1 MVYSYWLLQNIG
13 KAEHSFFQAM
23 TSFRVAQLRKVSWSL
38 PNGELQVPHDECI
51 SRHVDFLELQLKLQ
65 LYPKGDL
72 DVLRK
77 RASFFFSISN
87 TDSESIAYY
96 SISNHLFTY
105 QLVLSFFYMVQERG

>member
-1 MVYSYWLLQNIG
+1 LALAKHRQSGAFAL
-13 KAEHSFFQAM
+13 AM

-38 PNGELQVPHDECI
+38 PNGELQVLHDECI

-77 RASFFFSISN
+77 RASFFFSICQS
-87 TDSESIAYY
+87 SESWLDMLGKGYDDI
-96 SISNHLFTY
+96 
-105 QLVLSFFYMVQERG
+105 

>member
-1 MVYSYWLLQNIG
+1 MYIIYTANICKYEVHYGLLILALAKHRQSG
-13 KAEHSFFQAM
+13 AFALAM

-38 PNGELQVPHDECI
+38 PNGELQVLHDECI

-77 RASFFFSISN
+77 RASFFCSICQS
-87 TDSESIAYY
+87 SESWLDMLGKGYDDI
-96 SISNHLFTY
+96 
-105 QLVLSFFYMVQERG
+105 